1 MFGAYVASL
10 ASAPLAAHTRR
21 TYASKVRQYLVWL
34 VGAEVDG
41 DPLASAEGRDW
52 AVRDYRG
59 YLLGVLKRSPA
70 TVNGALARWMTSI
83 SAAGTGRPKRSARTG
98 MDAERR
104 VRSSDGANE
113 TPDRQ
118 QRRGRPANAPR
129 VSVIDPLTACAR
141 RGELHKLRWL
151 M

>member
-1 MFGAYVASL
+1 MTWIRNRAGRFAARTALAHPLRAHLRSFLLGLERRAPRQKRDPTATSEKRAAVDLDEGFSEVFGAYVASL

-34 VGAEVDG
+34 ADAEVDG

-52 AVRDYRG
+52 AVRD

-83 SAAGTGRPKRSARTG
+83 SAAGTGRPK
-98 MDAERR
+98 
-104 VRSSDGANE
+104 
-113 TPDRQ
+113 
-118 QRRGRPANAPR
+118 
-129 VSVIDPLTACAR
+129 
-141 RGELHKLRWL
+141 
-151 M
+151 